1 MSRSSIQ
8 SLSTGH
14 LRWAMPVLLASS
26 PAMALLY
33 TVVSPVLPELADY
46 LGGDPGEAALLAQLV
61 MMVPS
66 IGLMVG
72 GPLTGWL
79 VDRLGARCLLV
90 ACAGIY
96 ALTGSSGL
104 YLDSAWSLL
113 LSRFFLGVAAA
124 GLGTSTLALIGESFD
139 AQARSRIVGYQ
150 SACGALMGLLSM
162 LLAGYLGQLAGWR
175 LPFTF
180 YLLGVPLLVL
190 SLLVIPK
197 RSVARIDQGQKSTAK
212 SSVRS
217 LIPLYL
223 SFIPLYAAVFTSS
236 TQVSFLL
243 ADNGVSKPTILSL
256 VLAMSAL
263 ANTFGAAGYGVLRKR
278 TGGRRVFFFGVMALA
293 LGHVVLG
300 LSGGAWVA
308 GLGCA
313 IAGLGAG
320 VLTPHLF
327 NMVLDRASENQRG
340 RAVGVL
346 YSALFFG
353 SFLNPLLM
361 APLAAW
367 FGRHTAVLGVGVL
380 LTIFALFILLRRER
394 PDQLST
400 PEQVPSSSVS

>member
-46 LGGDPGEAALLAQLV
+46 LGGDPGEAALMAQLV

-66 IGLMVG
+66 IGLMFG

-79 VDRLGARCLLV
+79 VDRLGARFLLIV
-90 ACAGIY
+90 CAGIY
-96 ALTGSSGL
+96 ALTGSAGL

-113 LSRFFLGVAAA
+113 LTRFFLGMAAA
-124 GLGTSTLALIGESFD
+124 GLGTSTLVLIGESFD
-139 AQARSRIVGYQ
+139 AQARNRIVGYQ

-175 LPFTF
+175 LPFSF

-190 SLLVIPK
+190 SMLAIPK
-197 RSVARIDQGQKSTAK
+197 RPVARIDQGQESTAK
-212 SSVRS
+212 SSVRG

-223 SFIPLYAAVFTSS
+223 TFIPLYAAVFTSS
-236 TQVSFLL
+236 TQTSFLL
-243 ADNGVSKPTILSL
+243 ADSGVSKPTILAL

-263 ANTFGAAGYGVLRKR
+263 ANTLGATGYGFLRIR
-278 TGGRRVFFFGVMALA
+278 LGSRRVFFLGLIALSI
-293 LGHVVLG
+293 GHVVLG
-300 LSGGAWVA
+300 LSSGAWVA

-313 IAGLGAG
+313 MAGLGAG
-320 VLTPHLF
+320 ILTPHLV
-327 NMVLDRASENQRG
+327 NLVLDRASESQRG
-340 RAVGVL
+340 RAVGVM

-400 PEQVPSSSVS
+400 PVQVPSSSVS

>member
-1 MSRSSIQ
+1 MSSATIQ
-8 SLSTGH
+8 SHSTGR

-33 TVVSPVLPELADY
+33 TAVSPVLPELADY
-46 LGGDPGEAALLAQLV
+46 LGGDPGEAALMAQLV

-79 VDRLGARCLLV
+79 VDRLGARFLLI

-96 ALTGSSGL
+96 ALTGSAGL

-113 LSRFFLGVAAA
+113 LTRFFLGMAAA
-124 GLGTSTLALIGESFD
+124 GLGTSTLVLIGESFD
-139 AQARSRIVGYQ
+139 AQARNRIVGYQ

-175 LPFTF
+175 LPFSF

-190 SLLVIPK
+190 SVVVIPK
-197 RSVARIDQGQKSTAK
+197 RASAPVAVDYKAREK
-212 SSVRS
+212 SSIRN

-223 SFIPLYAAVFTSS
+223 GFIPLFAAVFTSS
-236 TQVSFLL
+236 TQTSFLL
-243 ADNGVSKPTILSL
+243 ADSGVSKPTILAL

-263 ANTFGAAGYGVLRKR
+263 ANTLGATGYGFLRSR
-278 TGGRRVFFFGVMALA
+278 LGSRRVFFLGLIALA
-293 LGHVVLG
+293 IGHVVLG
-300 LSGGAWVA
+300 LSSGAWVA

-313 IAGLGAG
+313 MTGLGAG
-320 VLTPHLF
+320 ILTPHLV
-327 NMVLDRASENQRG
+327 NLVLDRASESQRG
-340 RAVGVL
+340 RAVGVM

-367 FGRHTAVLGVGVL
+367 FGRHTAVLGIGIV
-380 LTIFALFILLRRER
+380 LTIVALLILSRRER
-394 PDQLST
+394 PDQSST
-400 PEQVPSSSVS
+400 APAQMPSSSG

>member
-1 MSRSSIQ
+1 MSSSTIQ
-8 SLSTGH
+8 SRSTGH

-46 LGGDPGEAALLAQLV
+46 LGGDPGDAALLAQLV

-79 VDRLGARCLLV
+79 VDRLGAKSLLIV
-90 ACAGIY
+90 CAGIY
-96 ALTGSSGL
+96 ALTGSAGL
-104 YLDSAWSLL
+104 YLDSAWNLL
-113 LSRFFLGVAAA
+113 LTRFFLGMSAA
-124 GLGTSTLALIGESFD
+124 GLGTSTLVLIGESFD
-139 AQARSRIVGYQ
+139 AQARNRIVGYQ

-175 LPFTF
+175 LPFSF

-190 SLLVIPK
+190 SIVVIPK
-197 RSVARIDQGQKSTAK
+197 RSVARIDPLHEPTAK

-217 LIPLYL
+217 LFPLYL

-236 TQVSFLL
+236 TQTSFLL
-243 ADNGVSKPTILSL
+243 ADSGVSRPTILAL

-263 ANTFGAAGYGVLRKR
+263 ANTLGATGYGFLRIR
-278 TGGRRVFFFGVMALA
+278 LGGRRVFFLGVMALA
-293 LGHVVLG
+293 IGHVVLG
-300 LSGGAWVA
+300 LSSGAWVA

-320 VLTPHLF
+320 ILTPHLV
-327 NMVLDRASENQRG
+327 NLVLDRASESQRG
-340 RAVGVL
+340 RAVGVM

-367 FGRHTAVLGVGVL
+367 FGRHTAVAGVGIL
-380 LTIFALFILLRRER
+380 LTCFALFILLRRER
-394 PDQLST
+394 ADPLATPDQL
-400 PEQVPSSSVS
+400 PSSSVS